1 MADTLS
7 NFTDVAIPASTSA
20 PAVSSVIVQGQATV
34 PVDLEVDLDVSHPD
48 MHALRIRLV
57 DPNGTQ
63 ALLWDGPA
71 SAGSTFPPHIVVDNG
86 ISRDDSVN
94 GRWTL
99 RIDNAAG
106 TQAGLLKGWTLK
118 LTSRWD

>member
-1 MADTLS
+1 
-7 NFTDVAIPASTSA
+7 
-20 PAVSSVIVQGQATV
+20 
-34 PVDLEVDLDVSHPD
+34 VDLEVILDVSHPN

-71 SAGSTFPPHIVVDNG
+71 SPGRTFQPHIVVDNG
-86 ISRDDSVN
+86 ISRDDAIN
-94 GRWTL
+94 GRWSL
-99 RIDNAAG
+99 LIDNVSG

-118 LTSRWD
+118 VSSRWD